1 MESLGSFEIS
11 YFQCR
16 PTPDV
21 PECKR
26 ERALEALTTELGWAE
41 RPLGDLYD
49 TAAVDSQL
57 LRRFDI
63 TSLAVAAPSR
73 DGSFDREKERGLD
86 AAGVGWLDCG
96 FGPPEVR
103 ATALFANFGF
113 VVVGITLAWDDAP
126 LPPAVDDAS
135 ARDSAVGDVAKLI
148 RPDRRSSL
156 PACNPFL

>member
-1 MESLGSFEIS
+1 MNSLGSFEIT

-21 PECKR
+21 PKLKR
-26 ERALEALTTELGWAE
+26 ERALEVLTTELGWAE

-63 TSLAVAAPSR
+63 TGLAVDASRR
-73 DGSFDREKERGLD
+73 DGSLPRESPSGLD
-86 AAGVGWLDCG
+86 DGSDNGLDCG

-103 ATALFANFGF
+103 ATALFASFGF

-126 LPPAVDDAS
+126 LPPAVDVANAS
-135 ARDSAVGDVAKLI
+135 ASAVSDAAELI
-148 RPDRRSSL
+148 RPDRPSCS
-156 PACNPFL
+156 PACNPFS